1 MNLRDIW
8 ETRLIEHSN
17 NLTTEI
23 IWLQR
28 YEGQEEIKKNAWV
41 STFHKWMV
49 VFLNEKES
57 GS

>member
-28 YEGQEEIKKNAWV
+28 YEGQEEIKNAWV